1 MHGAGMTR
9 RPSRRAR
16 AGWPRPPVGLAA
28 SLAVALALAGCAWL
42 PDWADPVAAYRAVVG
57 DDVPPAHD
65 DGEPRAAEAGE
76 ASYPNLASVPD
87 QAPATSSAA
96 DRRQI
101 VEGLVADRRN
111 ARHTGAA
118 DQAAAPAP
126 PPTPPSTAEA
136 APPPAAAPGRIG
148 VPSIVQGGPRPIVPP
163 PAGAPRPRSVAPA
176 SAAVPPSASEPPPA
190 PQAAAPAAPVVVLQ
204 PPPTAASPPPPPRD
218 DFTTVA
224 QVFAARIAESG
235 PAVTTAPAHLRL
247 PAPPADEPPSPV
259 AEAEAG
265 PDAAASAAAASAAP
279 RPVGADAGEP
289 VIVYFA
295 NGSSRVA
302 ARERAKVAEIV
313 RRYAAGG
320 GAVRIVGHASS
331 RTLNLPIDRHKL
343 VNLWISMDRAEAVAR
358 ELVRQGVPPGAIA
371 VEARADNEPRFFESM
386 PAAEASN
393 RRAEVY
399 LEF

>member
-9 RPSRRAR
+9 PPSRRAR
-16 AGWPRPPVGLAA
+16 AGRARPPVGIAV

-57 DDVPPAHD
+57 DDLPPARD
-65 DGEPRAAEAGE
+65 DGEPPVAEAGE
-76 ASYPNLASVPD
+76 ASFPNLGSVPD
-87 QAPATSSAA
+87 RAPATSSAA
-96 DRRQI
+96 ERRRI

-111 ARHTGAA
+111 ARHAGAGAA

-126 PPTPPSTAEA
+126 PSTAA
-136 APPPAAAPGRIG
+136 PAAQLGRVA

-163 PAGAPRPRSVAPA
+163 RAGAPRLRSVVPA
-176 SAAVPPSASEPPPA
+176 PPA
-190 PQAAAPAAPVVVLQ
+190 PSTSVSEPLPAPPAAAPPTVVVLQ
-204 PPPTAASPPPPPRD
+204 PPPTAASPPPSPRD
-218 DFTTVA
+218 DFATVG
-224 QVFAARIAESG
+224 QVFAARIAQSG
-235 PAVTTAPAHLRL
+235 ATVTTAPAHLGL
-247 PAPPADEPPSPV
+247 STPAPPADEPPS

-265 PDAAASAAAASAAP
+265 SGAAPPAGP
-279 RPVGADAGEP
+279 RPVGPAADRP

-295 NGSSRVA
+295 NGSSRIA
-302 ARERAKVAEIV
+302 ARESAKVAEV
-313 RRYAAGG
+313 ARRYKADGA

-358 ELVRQGVPPGAIA
+358 ELVRRGVAPDAIV
-371 VEARADNEPRFFESM
+371 VEARADNEPQFFESM
-386 PAAEASN
+386 PAAEAHN

>member
-9 RPSRRAR
+9 RPSRCAR
-16 AGWPRPPVGLAA
+16 AGRARPPVGIAA
-28 SLAVALALAGCAWL
+28 SLAVVLALAGCAWL
-42 PDWADPVAAYRAVVG
+42 PDWADPRAVYRAAIG
-57 DDVPPAHD
+57 DDLPPARD
-65 DGEPRAAEAGE
+65 EGEPPADEAGE
-76 ASYPNLASVPD
+76 ASFPNLGSVPD
-87 QAPATSSAA
+87 RGPATSSAA
-96 DRRQI
+96 ERRRI

-111 ARHTGAA
+111 ARHTDTDAA

-126 PPTPPSTAEA
+126 PPTPPPPSTAEA
-136 APPPAAAPGRIG
+136 APQPEAALGRMA

-176 SAAVPPSASEPPPA
+176 SAPPPSTSEPPPA
-190 PQAAAPAAPVVVLQ
+190 PQAAAPPAPVLVLQ
-204 PPPTAASPPPPPRD
+204 PPPTTAAPPPPPPRD
-218 DFTTVA
+218 DFTTVT
-224 QVFAARIAESG
+224 QVFAARMAQSG
-235 PAVTTAPAHLRL
+235 PAVTTAPAHLVL
-247 PAPPADEPPSPV
+247 PAPPADESPPP
-259 AEAEAG
+259 EAEVG
-265 PDAAASAAAASAAP
+265 SDAAASAAP
-279 RPVGADAGEP
+279 RPVGADAGRP

-295 NGSSRVA
+295 NGSSRIA

-313 RRYAAGG
+313 RRYEAGGG

-358 ELVRQGVPPGAIA
+358 ELVRQGVPPTAIA
-371 VEARADNEPRFFESM
+371 VEARADNEPQFFESM
-386 PAAEASN
+386 PAAEATN

>member
-9 RPSRRAR
+9 PPSRRAR
-16 AGWPRPPVGLAA
+16 AGRARPPVGIAV

-57 DDVPPAHD
+57 DDLPPARD
-65 DGEPRAAEAGE
+65 DGEPRADE
-76 ASYPNLASVPD
+76 ASFPNLGSVPD
-87 QAPATSSAA
+87 QSPATSSAA
-96 DRRQI
+96 ERRRI

-111 ARHTGAA
+111 ARHGADAA

-126 PPTPPSTAEA
+126 RPAAPPSPSTAA
-136 APPPAAAPGRIG
+136 TAPPPAAQPGRVA

-163 PAGAPRPRSVAPA
+163 RAGAPRPQSVV
-176 SAAVPPSASEPPPA
+176 SAPPA
-190 PQAAAPAAPVVVLQ
+190 PSTSVSEPLPAPPAAAPPTVVVLQ
-204 PPPTAASPPPPPRD
+204 PPPTAATPPPAPRD
-218 DFTTVA
+218 DFATVG
-224 QVFAARIAESG
+224 QVFAARMAQSG
-235 PAVTTAPAHLRL
+235 ATVTTAPAHLGL
-247 PAPPADEPPSPV
+247 STPAPPADEPPS

-265 PDAAASAAAASAAP
+265 SGAAAPAGP
-279 RPVGADAGEP
+279 RPVGPAADPP

-295 NGSSRVA
+295 NGSSRIA
-302 ARERAKVAEIV
+302 ARERAKVAELA
-313 RRYAAGG
+313 RRYKADGAGV
-320 GAVRIVGHASS
+320 VRIVGHASS
-331 RTLNLPIDRHKL
+331 RTLNLPIGRHKL

-358 ELVRQGVPPGAIA
+358 ELVRRGVAPDAIV

>member
-9 RPSRRAR
+9 PPSRRAR
-16 AGWPRPPVGLAA
+16 AGRARPPVGIAI
-28 SLAVALALAGCAWL
+28 SLAVALALAGCSWL
-42 PDWADPVAAYRAVVG
+42 PDWADPVAAYKAVVG
-57 DDVPPAHD
+57 DDFSPTRDDEKPP
-65 DGEPRAAEAGE
+65 AGE
-76 ASYPNLASVPD
+76 ASFPNLGSVPD

-96 DRRQI
+96 ERQRI

-111 ARHTGAA
+111 ARHGADAA

-126 PPTPPSTAEA
+126 P
-136 APPPAAAPGRIG
+136 APPTAASAAQPGRVA

-163 PAGAPRPRSVAPA
+163 PAGAPRLRSVVPA
-176 SAAVPPSASEPPPA
+176 PPA
-190 PQAAAPAAPVVVLQ
+190 PSTSVSEPLPAPPAAAPPTVVVLQ
-204 PPPTAASPPPPPRD
+204 PPPAAAAAAPPPRD
-218 DFTTVA
+218 DFATVG
-224 QVFAARIAESG
+224 QVFAARIAQSG
-235 PAVTTAPAHLRL
+235 ATVTTAPAHLGL
-247 PAPPADEPPSPV
+247 STPAPPADEPPS
-259 AEAEAG
+259 AEAEVESG
-265 PDAAASAAAASAAP
+265 SGAAAPAGA
-279 RPVGADAGEP
+279 RPVGPAADPP

-295 NGSSRVA
+295 NGSSRIA
-302 ARERAKVAEIV
+302 ARERAKVAEV
-313 RRYAAGG
+313 ARRYKADGA

-358 ELVRQGVPPGAIA
+358 ELVRRGVAPDAIV